1 MNERLQLTTL
11 AVLAQ
16 ILRFWHW
23 WSQELLGLIPERW
36 LERLRRRGNRL
47 FLSLDEGQCRLSF
60 DHSSQGETLLSAA
73 LGAAGE
79 LPPVLGE
86 LLRKS
91 RAAKVAR
98 LIVLLPGQQ
107 VLRKVLS
114 LPAATEAG
122 LHNVLRFEMDRHTP
136 FTGEQVYFGYR
147 ILERDR
153 RHQRLQVELLV
164 VQRDYLDELLKR
176 LDGLGVHPAVVT
188 LAQGETRWTGKS
200 INLLPGSR
208 PRTRSAGWRGN
219 RRLQV
224 LALLALLVLVGLP
237 LLRQQQ
243 RVEQLTAALDAPK
256 AAAARAA
263 KVREQLQQLE
273 AERVYLLAQQAQAGE
288 ALRIL
293 NELTRLLPDS
303 TWLSRFEL
311 SRERLR
317 LEGESAEASGL
328 IALLEQATTL
338 QNVSYASPIT
348 SNPRT
353 QKDRFSLLAERRSVQ
368 ENP

>member
-1 MNERLQLTTL
+1 MNERLQLTTQTL
-11 AVLAQ
+11 VAHAQ
-16 ILRFWHW
+16 RFWQW

-47 FLSLDEGQCRLSF
+47 FLSLDEGQCHLSLDNF
-60 DHSSQGETLLSAA
+60 SQAATLASAA
-73 LGAAGE
+73 LGPAGE

-86 LLRKS
+86 LLRNS
-91 RAAKVAR
+91 RTAKAAR
-98 LIVLLPGQQ
+98 LIVLLPSQQ

-153 RHQRLQVELLV
+153 RHQRLHVELLV
-164 VQRDYLDELLKR
+164 VPRDYLDELLKS
-176 LDGLGVHPAVVT
+176 LDGLGVHPSVVSV
-188 LAQGETRWTGKS
+188 AEGEARWTNQS
-200 INLLPGSR
+200 INLLPGR
-208 PRTRSAGWRGN
+208 LLRTRNAGWRGS

-224 LALLALLVLVGLP
+224 TAVLGLLLLAGLP

-243 RVEQLTAALDAPK
+243 RLEQLTASLDAPK
-256 AAAARAA
+256 ANAARAA
-263 KVREQLQQLE
+263 TIREQLQAQE
-273 AERVYLLAQQAQAGE
+273 ASRAYLLEQQAQAGE
-288 ALRIL
+288 ALWIL
-293 NELTRLLPDS
+293 NELTGLLPDS

-311 SRERLR
+311 SNARLR
-317 LEGESAEASGL
+317 LDGESAEASGL
-328 IALLEQATTL
+328 IALLEQAKTL

-353 QKDRFSLLAERRSVQ
+353 QKDRFSLFAERRSAQ
-368 ENP
+368 EAP

>member
-1 MNERLQLTTL
+1 MNQSIPLTTQRL
-11 AVLAQ
+11 LAQ
-16 ILRFWHW
+16 AQRFWQW

-36 LERLRRRGNRL
+36 LERLRRRSNRL
-47 FLSLDEGQCRLSF
+47 FLSLTEGQCSLSW
-60 DHSSQGETLLSAA
+60 DNLKQDENLASAA
-73 LGAAGE
+73 LGPAGE
-79 LPPVLGE
+79 LPPVLADV
-86 LLRKS
+86 LRTS
-91 RAAKVAR
+91 RTAKAAR
-98 LIVLLPGQQ
+98 LIVLLPQQQ

-147 ILERDR
+147 ILARER

-164 VQRDYLDELLKR
+164 VPRDYLDQLLKQ
-176 LDGLGVHPAVVT
+176 LDGLGVHPAAVSVD
-188 LAQGETRWTGKS
+188 QPQVRWSRQS
-200 INLLPGSR
+200 INLLPGRLLR
-208 PRTRSAGWRGN
+208 PRNAGWRRSRG
-219 RRLQV
+219 LQV
-224 LALLALLVLVGLP
+224 AAVLGLLLLAGLP

-243 RVEQLTAALDAPK
+243 RLEQLTAALEVPK
-256 AAAARAA
+256 ASAARAA
-263 KVREQLQQLE
+263 KVRELLQAQE
-273 AERVYLLAQQAQAGE
+273 ANRAYLLAQQARAGE

-293 NELTRLLPDS
+293 NELTGLLPDS

-311 SRERLR
+311 SNERLR

-328 IALLEQATTL
+328 IALLEQAKTL

-353 QKDRFSLLAERRSVQ
+353 QKDRFSLFAERRSAP
-368 ENP
+368 EAP

>member
-11 AVLAQ
+11 ALLAQ
-16 ILRFWHW
+16 ARRFWQW
-23 WSQELLGLIPERW
+23 WSQELLGLVPERW

-47 FLSLDEGQCRLSF
+47 FLSLEEGQCSLSF
-60 DHSSQGETLLSAA
+60 DHYSQGQTLASAP
-73 LGAAGE
+73 LGPEGE
-79 LPPVLGE
+79 LPAVLGE
-86 LLRKS
+86 LLLNS
-91 RAAKVAR
+91 RVAKAAR
-98 LIVLLPGQQ
+98 LIVLLPSQQ

-164 VQRDYLDELLKR
+164 VVREYLDELLKR
-176 LDGLGVHPAVVT
+176 LDALGVHPAVVT
-188 LAQGETRWTGKS
+188 LAEGEARWTGKS

-208 PRTRSAGWRGN
+208 LRTRNAGWRGN

-224 LALLALLVLVGLP
+224 MLVVGLLLLAGLP

-243 RVEQLTAALDAPK
+243 RLEQLTAALDAPK
-256 AAAARAA
+256 ASAERAA
-263 KVREQLQQLE
+263 KLRDELQHLE
-273 AERVYLLAQQAQAGE
+273 AGRAYLLAQQEQAGE

-293 NELTRLLPDS
+293 NELTGLLPDS

-311 SRERLR
+311 TGERLR

-328 IALLEQATTL
+328 IALLEQAKTL
-338 QNVSYASPIT
+338 QSVSYASPIT

-368 ENP
+368 EKP